1 MINMLIRS
9 IIIYLFVFVA
19 VRLMGK
25 RQIGEMQPFE
35 LVITLI
41 IADLACI
48 PMAEM
53 AVPLS
58 HGIIPIL
65 TLVVLHYFICL
76 FSRKSTFVRHLFC
89 GRPAIVVSPKGINYE
104 ELKRLNMNIDDLVEG
119 MRGCDIFNFDE
130 IAYAVIETNGKMAI
144 LPKKAYSPATC
155 ADVGVTKPKSAL
167 PIAIIMD
174 GKLQSENIQLA
185 QISTQFVWD
194 CLKKAKVSKIK
205 NVILMTLDNN
215 GKVFLQPHNKSYV
228 TLDTNFDGGERW

>member
-9 IIIYLFVFVA
+9 IIVYAFVFVA

-65 TLVVLHYFICL
+65 TLVVIHYFICL
-76 FSRKSTFVRHLFC
+76 FSRKFTFVRHLFC
-89 GRPAIVVSPKGINYE
+89 GRPAIVVSPNGINYE
-104 ELKRLNMNIDDLVEG
+104 ELKRLNMNLDDLVEG
-119 MRGCDIFNFDE
+119 MRGCGIFCFEE
-130 IAYAVIETNGKMAI
+130 IAYAIVETNGKMAI
-144 LPKKAYSPATC
+144 IPRKEAAPATSG
-155 ADVGVTKPKSAL
+155 DVGVTKPESAL
-167 PIAIIMD
+167 PVAIIMD
-174 GKLQSENIQLA
+174 GKLQNENIKLTNSSDKF
-185 QISTQFVWD
+185 IWD
-194 CLKKAKVSKIK
+194 CLKRAKIRSIK
-205 NVILMTLDNN
+205 QVLLMTVDNN
-215 GKVFLQPHNKSYV
+215 GKVYLQPKNGKYV
-228 TLDTNFDGGERW
+228 SLSTNFSGGERW

>member
-9 IIIYLFVFVA
+9 IIVYTFVFVA

-65 TLVVLHYFICL
+65 TLVVAHYFICL
-76 FSRKSTFVRHLFC
+76 FSRKFTFVRHLFC
-89 GRPAIVVSPKGINYE
+89 GRPAIVVSPNGIIYD
-104 ELKRLNMNIDDLVEG
+104 ELKRLNMNLDDLVEG
-119 MRGCDIFNFDE
+119 MRGCGIFHFDE
-130 IAYAVIETNGKMAI
+130 IAYAIVETNGKMAI
-144 LPKKAYSPATC
+144 IPRKESAPAT
-155 ADVGVTKPKSAL
+155 AGDIGVTKPASAL

-174 GKLQSENIQLA
+174 GKLQAENIKRTNSSDKF
-185 QISTQFVWD
+185 IWD
-194 CLKKAKVSKIK
+194 CLKRANISSIK
-205 NVILMTLDNN
+205 QVLLMTVDNN
-215 GKVFLQPHNKSYV
+215 GKVYLQPKEGKYV
-228 TLDTNFDGGERW
+228 ALSTNFSGGERW

>member
-1 MINMLIRS
+1 MLLRS
-9 IIIYLFVFVA
+9 IIIYLVVFIA

-76 FSRKSTFVRHLFC
+76 FSRKFQFVRHVFC
-89 GRPAIVVSPKGINYE
+89 GRPAIVVSPNGINYE
-104 ELKRLNMNIDDLVEG
+104 ELKRLNMNLDDLIEG
-119 MRGCDIFNFDE
+119 MRGCNIFHFDE
-130 IAYAVIETNGKMAI
+130 IAYAIIETNGKMEI
-144 LPKKAYSPATC
+144 LPRKEASPATC
-155 ADVGVTKPKSAL
+155 GDVGVKKPASAL
-167 PIAIIMD
+167 PIALIMD
-174 GKLQSENIQLA
+174 GKIQKENVELA
-185 QISTQFVWD
+185 KASTEFVWD
-194 CLKKAKVSKIK
+194 CLKRAQITNLKKV
-205 NVILMTLDNN
+205 LLLTLDNN
-215 GKVFLQPHNKSYV
+215 GKVYLQPKYGKYTSFE
-228 TLDTNFDGGERW
+228 TNFKNGGRW